1 MLYVGERA
9 CDLAEVTQIRPDV
22 VVVRNLQTGRLESL
36 TLPDAGTPRAARAA
50 ASESLPDPVVESREP
65 GVVNVDVPK
74 AAVDHYLV
82 NLSDLLSSAQA
93 VPHAG
98 VDASGRRIIDG
109 FELRQVKPGSVIE
122 KAGLKDGDV
131 IAEVNGVTLDGLPTV
146 LRAFGQAQAAGQATL
161 TVLRGSQRLTFVLTT
176 R

>member
-9 CDLAEVTQIRPDV
+9 CDLAEVTQIRTDV
-22 VVVRNLQTGRLESL
+22 VVIRNLQTDRLESL
-36 TLPDAGTPRAARAA
+36 TLPDAGTPRAAAA
-50 ASESLPDPVVESREP
+50 ELLPDPVVDSREP

-82 NLSDLLSSAQA
+82 NLSELLSLAQA

-98 VDASGRRIIDG
+98 ADAGGRRVIDG

-122 KAGLKDGDV
+122 KIGLKDGDI
-131 IAEVNGVTLDGLPTV
+131 IAEVDGVPLDGLPTV
-146 LRAFGQAQAAGQATL
+146 LRVFGQAQAEGQARL